1 MYMQEIGQ
9 PCQAFYEFLNSLL
22 VNVQGKPYNSFR
34 LWKGSATIAMIRRF
48 FSYYKPHKR
57 LFIIDFTSAVI
68 VAILELAFPVAVQ
81 RFIDQLLPGND
92 WDLIVLVSVLLLL
105 VYIISTALQYVV
117 TYLGHKLGINIETD
131 MRQELFQH
139 VQRQSFRFFDNTKTG
154 HIMSRITN
162 DLFDIGELAHHGPE
176 DFFISIM
183 TFIGAFIIMF
193 TINVKLAF
201 IILLAVPVLIFLIAF
216 SNIQMNKAWKKM
228 YEDIAG
234 VNARVEDAVSGVRV
248 VQSFTNEAHEM
259 DRFTKD
265 NFSFRKAKVGAYKVM
280 AIVHSNI
287 YMLMRLITLLVL
299 VVGAW
304 LTYQQQLQI
313 GELVSFVLFVNVL
326 FTPIQKITA
335 LLELYPKGMAGFKRF
350 VDLLDVEPDVQNRE
364 DAKHVDYLHG
374 NIAFNQVTFAYEKT
388 QKPVL
393 NEMNFSIHAGET
405 VAFVGPSGAGKTTIC
420 SLIPRFYDVAA
431 GQVTIDGMD
440 IRNMTKE
447 SLRKQIGIVQQDV
460 FLFTGTLREN
470 IAYGKLD
477 ATDEEIELAARRAHM
492 EEFIN
497 ELPDGYETQVGER
510 GLKLSG
516 GQKQRIAIARMFL
529 KNPPILILDE
539 ATSALD
545 TETETIIQKA
555 LTELSKDRTTLVIA
569 HRLATIKNADRIMV
583 VTKDGIEEEGS
594 HEELLKRDGIF
605 AHLHRVQMR

>member
-1 MYMQEIGQ
+1 
-9 PCQAFYEFLNSLL
+9 
-22 VNVQGKPYNSFR
+22 
-34 LWKGSATIAMIRRF
+34 MIRRF

-81 RFIDQLLPGND
+81 SFIDKLLPEND
-92 WDLIVLVSVLLLL
+92 WDIIVLVSILLLL
-105 VYIISTALQYVV
+105 VYLISTALQYVV

-131 MRQELFQH
+131 MRQELFHH

-193 TINVKLAF
+193 TINVKLA
-201 IILLAVPVLIFLIAF
+201 IVILFAVPILIFLIAY
-216 SNIQMNKAWKKM
+216 SNIKMNKAWKKM

-248 VQSFTNEAHEM
+248 VQSFTNETHEM

-265 NFSFRKAKVGAYKVM
+265 NYSFRKAKVGAYKVM

-287 YMLMRLITLLVL
+287 YMLMRLITLVVL

-304 LTYQQQLQI
+304 LTYQEELLI

-350 VDLLDVEPDVQNRE
+350 VDLLEIEPDVQNKD
-364 DAKHVDYLHG
+364 DATVVDHLKG
-374 NIAFNQVTFAYEKT
+374 NISFEHVTFAYEKT

-393 NEMNFSIHAGET
+393 DKLSFGINAGET
-405 VAFVGPSGAGKTTIC
+405 IAFVGPSGAGKTTIC
-420 SLIPRFYDVAA
+420 SLIPRFYDVD
-431 GQVTIDGMD
+431 GGSVTIDGMD
-440 IRNMTKE
+440 IRDMTKE
-447 SLRKQIGIVQQDV
+447 SLRQQIGIVQQDV

-492 EEFIN
+492 EEFIK

-555 LTELSKDRTTLVIA
+555 LTELSKNRTTLVIA

-583 VTKDGIEEEGS
+583 VTKEGIEEEGS
-594 HEELLKRDGIF
+594 HEDLLKRDGIF